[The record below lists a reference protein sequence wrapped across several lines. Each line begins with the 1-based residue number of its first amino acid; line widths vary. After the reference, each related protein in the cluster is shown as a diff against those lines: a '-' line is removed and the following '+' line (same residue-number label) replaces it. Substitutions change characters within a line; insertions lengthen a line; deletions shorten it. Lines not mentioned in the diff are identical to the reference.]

1 MRLFFKEMLNYNLTI
16 TVTNPFDDNQIQL
29 VHDAVPTLEEA
40 FKKYFTVTNDTCP
53 MGTKPHIIVGC
64 HLMSECTVQ
73 EIKFDT
79 TKTTKFL
86 DWLQKEKIFIEF
98 DSLGIKKTTTV
109 SYLTKI
115 HPRLT
120 NHTSLKLLLLDL
132 LNDVV
137 INLQLACKLD
147 PSLEPKHIKAMLN
160 GDIFI
165 PEPPHFEI
173 YKTRISCSCD
183 KDQVKTDVIGIKCA
197 IDKGRLLNEFFTQSS
212 NPMELTRLGMFIPT
226 GAVHMIGTDAYAKL
240 L

>member
-1 MRLFFKEMLNYNLTI
+1 
-16 TVTNPFDDNQIQL
+16 
-29 VHDAVPTLEEA
+29 
-40 FKKYFTVTNDTCP
+40 

-120 NHTSLKLLLLDL
+120 NHTSLKLLLLISSMML
-132 LNDVV
+132 WSTCSSHASWTHHSNPNISRQCWMEIYSSQNPHTLKFTKHASAAAVTK
-137 INLQLACKLD
+137 IRSKLMW
-147 PSLEPKHIKAMLN
+147 LEWSVPLIKAASWKR
-160 GDIFI
+160 F
-165 PEPPHFEI
+165 F
-173 YKTRISCSCD
+173 Y
-183 KDQVKTDVIGIKCA
+183 A
-197 IDKGRLLNEFFTQSS
+197 IQ
-212 NPMELTRLGMFIPT
+212 
-226 GAVHMIGTDAYAKL
+226 
-240 L
+240 